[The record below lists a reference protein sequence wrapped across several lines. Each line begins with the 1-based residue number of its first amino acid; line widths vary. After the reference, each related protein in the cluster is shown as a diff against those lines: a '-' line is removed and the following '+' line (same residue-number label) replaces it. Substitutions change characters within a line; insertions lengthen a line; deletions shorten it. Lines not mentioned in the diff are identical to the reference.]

1 MSFTRR
7 QFAATA
13 AIAALGWT
21 GFARADAWPERSIRF
36 VVPYTPGGGTDTVTR
51 HLADALGRDTHWTLV
66 IDNKPGA
73 AGNIGME
80 VVAKAAPDGYT
91 IAMGQTSN
99 MAINPAAMPRIPFDA
114 AKDFVPVALVAE
126 QPMVLVVRADAPWR
140 SLADLVKAAKAKPN
154 GLNQALAGTGTVGHL
169 AGVMLAAKAGF
180 KATEVPYKGA
190 APALTDMLGGQ
201 TDYMFATPQSVVG
214 MLQAGKLRAL
224 AVTSAKRV
232 AALPNVPTVAEQG
245 YPGFVAVDWKG
256 VVAPAGT
263 PADVVQRL
271 NGAIAKVLAEPAL
284 IARLA
289 DEGSTPMHGNP
300 QETAAFVRAEQAKW
314 GALVRQAGV
323 RFE

>member
-1 MSFTRR
+1 VTLNRR
-7 QFAATA
+7 QFAASA
-13 AIAALGWT
+13 ACAALG
-21 GFARADAWPERSIRF
+21 FASLARAENWPERPIRF

-51 HLADALGRDTHWTLV
+51 HLADALGRDTHWTFV

-73 AGNIGME
+73 NGNIGMDQ
-80 VVAKAAPDGYT
+80 VAKAAPDGYT

-99 MAINPAAMPRIPFDA
+99 LAINPVAMAHLPFDA

-126 QPMVLVVRADAPWR
+126 VPTLLVVRTDAPFK
-140 SLADLVKAAKAKPN
+140 SLADLVKAAKAKPH

-169 AGVMLAAKAGF
+169 AGVMLAGKAGF
-180 KATEVPYKGA
+180 KATDVPYKGA
-190 APALTDMLGGQ
+190 APALTDLLGGQ
-201 TDYMFATPQSVVG
+201 TDYMFATPQAVNG

-224 AVTSAKRV
+224 AVTSTKRV
-232 AALPNVPTVAEQG
+232 PALPNVPTVAEQG
-245 YPGFVAVDWKG
+245 YPGFVAVDWKA
-256 VVAPAGT
+256 VVAPAAT

-271 NGAIAKVLAEPAL
+271 NAAIGKALAQPAL

-300 QETAAFVRAEQAKW
+300 QEAAAFVRAEQAKW
-314 GALVRQAGV
+314 GALVRQANI

>member
-1 MSFTRR
+1 VTLNRR

-13 AIAALGWT
+13 ALAATGWT
-21 GFARADAWPERSIRF
+21 GFARAQAWPERPIRF

-51 HLADALGRDTHWTLV
+51 HLADALGRDTHWTFV

-73 AGNIGME
+73 NGNIGMDQ
-80 VVAKAAPDGYT
+80 VAKATPDGYT

-99 MAINPAAMPRIPFDA
+99 LAINPVAMAHLPFDV

-126 QPMVLVVRADAPWR
+126 VPTLLVVRTDASFK

-154 GLNQALAGTGTVGHL
+154 GLNLALAGTGTVGHL
-169 AGVMLAAKAGF
+169 AGVMLAGKAGF
-180 KATEVPYKGA
+180 KATDVPYKGA
-190 APALTDMLGGQ
+190 APALTDLLGGQ
-201 TDYMFATPQSVVG
+201 TDYMFATPQAVNG

-224 AVTSAKRV
+224 AVTSTQRV
-232 AALPNVPTVAEQG
+232 AALPQVPTVAEQG
-245 YPGFVAVDWKG
+245 YPGFVAVDWKA
-256 VVAPAGT
+256 VVAPAAT

-271 NGAIAKVLAEPAL
+271 NAAVGKALAQPAL

-300 QETAAFVRAEQAKW
+300 QQAAAFVRAEQAKW
-314 GALVRQAGV
+314 GALVRQANI